1 MAIILNRN
9 TEIEGAL
16 TPAVHRAAAA
26 LRRDIS
32 KVFKESGLVG
42 AVIRLVK
49 TGKEVEAEA
58 ESEQFTLKVV
68 DDCLEVRACD
78 ERGFIYGIYE
88 VSRSILGVMDFWF
101 WNDQKFVPVEKVEL
115 AEDYCF
121 HSKPC
126 AVKYRGWFIN
136 DEVLL
141 HVWKVERKEDLP
153 WEMAFETLLRLKGNM
168 VIPGTDRNS
177 EKYRKLASAMGLMI
191 THHHAEPLGAEMF
204 ARAYPDLNPSYAE
217 YPEKFQ
223 VLWKEALKAQ
233 EGMEVIWNLG
243 FRGQG
248 DCPFW
253 ENDKQYETDEA
264 RGELLSSLIRI
275 QYDLVKEADR
285 RAVCCTNLYGEIMEL
300 YQKGCLDLP
309 ADVIK
314 IWADNGYGKMVSRR
328 QDNHN
333 PRISALPELEN
344 KEHNGIYY
352 HVSFYD
358 LQAANHVTML
368 PNSPYFVAEELEEV
382 LKRNGGDF
390 WIINCS
396 NIKPH
401 VYFLDLIASMWR
413 DGSVDMDSRHD
424 VSADSRR
431 EAYVDAHR
439 KAYVECYY
447 GKENSKSV
455 ENCLAQY
462 PNYAVQYGEHADE
475 HAGEQ
480 FVNHVPR
487 MFISQMM
494 KDMSRRCDGMLWAT
508 GAKSLKEQVEWYA
521 ALCVKGAGGYEKY
534 LKECEHSRGEMR
546 GEGKILFE
554 DSLLL
559 QVRLLYHCYQGA
571 FLVSKSILAALE
583 EEYQQAFYLAG
594 KARREYLA
602 ADNAMRSREH
612 GKWHDFYANECLTDI
627 KQTAWV
633 LEGFMSFVRNL
644 GDGPHFYKWQ
654 REFLYP
660 EEDRRVL
667 LLLNVDNHLK
677 DWELFELMEE
687 KWDS

>member
-9 TEIEGAL
+9 TDIEGAL
-16 TPAVHRAAAA
+16 TLAVRRAVAV
-26 LRRDIS
+26 LRRDMD
-32 KVFKESGLVG
+32 KVFQESSQPG
-42 AVIRLVK
+42 AAIRLTK
-49 TGKEVEAEA
+49 ADMEG
-58 ESEQFTLKVV
+58 EQFALKVV
-68 DDCLEVRACD
+68 DGCLEIQAGD
-78 ERGFIYGIYE
+78 ERGFTYGVYE
-88 VSRSILGVMDFWF
+88 VSRSFLGVTDFWF
-101 WNDQKFVPVEKVEL
+101 WNDQKFAPVEK
-115 AEDYCF
+115 AEIQDDYYF
-121 HSKPC
+121 YSKPC

-141 HVWKVERKEDLP
+141 HTWKVERKKDLP
-153 WEMAFETLLRLKGNM
+153 WEMAFETLLRLRGNM

-177 EKYRKLASAMGLMI
+177 EKYRSLASEMGLLI

-217 YPEKFQ
+217 YPEKFRA
-223 VLWKEALKAQ
+223 LWKDALKAQ

-275 QYDLVKEADR
+275 QYDLVKEADSG
-285 RAVCCTNLYGEIMEL
+285 AVCCTNLYGEMMEL
-300 YQKGCLDLP
+300 YQKGCLHFPD
-309 ADVIK
+309 DVIK

-328 QDNHN
+328 QNNHN
-333 PRISALPELEN
+333 PRIPALPELRN

-368 PNSPYFVAEELEEV
+368 PNSPYFVAAELDEV
-382 LKRNGGDF
+382 LRRNGGDF

-401 VYFLDLIASMWR
+401 VYFLDLIAAMWQ
-413 DGSVDMDSRHD
+413 DGSVDVDS
-424 VSADSRR
+424 
-431 EAYVDAHR
+431 HR
-439 KAYVECYY
+439 KSYVECYY
-447 GKENSKSV
+447 GKENAKGVKS
-455 ENCLAQY
+455 CLAKY
-462 PNYAVQYGEHADE
+462 ADYAVQYGEYADE

-487 MFISQMM
+487 MFISQLM
-494 KDMSRRCDGMLWAT
+494 KNRDKRCDDMLWAT
-508 GAKSLKEQVEWYA
+508 DEKSLKEQVEWYA
-521 ALCVKGAGGYEKY
+521 AICAKGVSGYEKY
-534 LKECEHSRGEMR
+534 LKECENSHSEMN
-546 GEGKILFE
+546 GEGKVLFE

-559 QVRLLYHCYQGA
+559 QVRLLYHCCKGA
-571 FLVSKSILAALE
+571 FLVSQSILASLK
-583 EEYQQAFYLAG
+583 EEYRKAFYLAG
-594 KARREYLA
+594 KARIEYLA

-612 GKWHDFYANECLTDI
+612 GKWRGFYANECLTDV

-633 LEGFMSFVRNL
+633 LEGLMSFIRNL
-644 GDGPHFYKWQ
+644 DDGPHFYKWQ

-660 EEDRRVL
+660 EEDRRVSL
-667 LLLNVDNHLK
+667 ILNMDNHLR
-677 DWELFELMEE
+677 DLELFELMEE